1 MNDTERIIREIIAP
15 IAQQIESSLQNDGW
29 NGAIGDQIWR
39 IRPTFHNQEV
49 DGKNE
54 VSHEVNATLD
64 DLNLRMVIKQQ
75 YSETGVTNTRLSS
88 LTLK

>member
-15 IAQQIESSLQNDGW
+15 VAQQIELSLQNDGW

-49 DGKNE
+49 DGENE

-64 DLNLRMVIKQQ
+64 DLNLRMVIKQK
-75 YSETGVTNTRLSS
+75 YSESGVTNTRLSS
-88 LTLK
+88 LSLK